1 MLDVIRRKSR
11 SLGVKIIFGL
21 IIIVFVFWGAS
32 GVNTNSPTTLARVNG
47 VPINAADFDFEFQR
61 MLNML
66 SANQSIAA
74 LSDEQRE
81 ALGQMQLEQMI
92 LQELIRQEAE
102 KLGLGLSD
110 IELSIIVN
118 QTPDFH
124 GPDGK
129 FSPEVYKNT
138 LARSRM
144 TRGMFERRIS
154 TEIMTGRLES
164 YVTSAVDLT
173 PEAARQGFDFQF
185 ERRSV
190 DYLIFPMDEF
200 AARVTPKEAE
210 IAEYYEGNK
219 DMFAVAARGDV
230 DYLVFTPASLAP
242 ALSFSDEE
250 LRDYYEARLKDFE
263 IPARYQARRILVA
276 VTAEADEARE
286 AQAKERAEQALAE
299 LKAGKSFASVA
310 KAYSDDTHTKDNG
323 GRLDWLN
330 IGQADPDFEAEIQAL
345 KPGETGQ
352 VVRTALGFEIARLE
366 EFVPASYRP
375 YAAVKDEVLELKR
388 EDEAYRG
395 LDDIMLEME
404 DALVAKKPA
413 FEELGA
419 KYGLSPVKTGLL
431 DLDMLADVMGLKA
444 AALNGLGNV
453 RAGETLPMPLEVP
466 GGFMLVK
473 VNDYQPSHVQPLE
486 EVREQVNA
494 ILRERDAL
502 ALAMQA
508 ADEAA
513 QEIEAAGGELPA
525 KYQSRLQH
533 SALVDR
539 FTGIE
544 ALGFSPILTQ
554 SMFAAAPGEWEKH
567 AYSTETGA
575 VLIKVASVVAPTDS
589 EWQQMSEMFTR
600 QLLENRKR
608 QYFNA
613 YVNQLYRNAEV
624 EKLVDRLFRP
634 RAAS

>member
-61 MLNML
+61 MLGKL
-66 SANQSIAA
+66 SANQSISA
-74 LSDEQRE
+74 LTDEQRE

-129 FSPEVYKNT
+129 FDPEVYKNT

-154 TEIMTGRLES
+154 NEIMTGRLEG
-164 YVTSAVDLT
+164 YVIAAVDLT

-190 DYLIFPMDEF
+190 DYLMFPLEEY
-200 AARVTPKEAE
+200 AAKVTPKEAE
-210 IAEYYEGNK
+210 IAEYYEGNN
-219 DMFAVAARGDV
+219 DMFAVAAQGDA
-230 DYLVFTPASLAP
+230 DYLIFTPESLAP
-242 ALSFSDEE
+242 GLSFSEQE
-250 LRDYYEARLKDFE
+250 LRDYYDARLNDFE
-263 IPARYQARRILVA
+263 IPARYQARRILIA
-276 VTAEADEARE
+276 VPAGADEARL
-286 AQAKERAEQALAE
+286 AAAKEKAEQALAE
-299 LKAGKSFASVA
+299 LGSGKSFTTVA
-310 KAYSDDTHTKDNG
+310 KSYSDDTHTKDNG

-345 KPGETGQ
+345 KPGEISP

-366 EFVPASYRP
+366 EFVPASHRP
-375 YAAVKDEVLELKR
+375 FAAVQDEVLALKR

-395 LDDIMLEME
+395 LDDIMREME

-413 FEELGA
+413 FAELGA
-419 KYGLSPVKTGLL
+419 KYGLSPAKTGLL
-431 DLDMLADVMGLKA
+431 DLDVLAGRMGLNV
-444 AALNGLGNV
+444 AALSGLGNV
-453 RAGETLPMPLEVP
+453 QAGETLPVPVEVP
-466 GGFMLVK
+466 GGFMLIK
-473 VNDYQPSHVQPLE
+473 VNVFLPSHVQPLDAVKE
-486 EVREQVNA
+486 EIA
-494 ILRERDAL
+494 DILRERDAL

-513 QEIEAAGGELPA
+513 QEISADGGLPT
-525 KYQSRLQH
+525 KYQDRLQH

-539 FTGIE
+539 FTGLA

-554 SMFAAAPGEWEKH
+554 SVFAATPGEWEKH

-575 VLIKVASVVAPTDS
+575 VLIQVATVVAPGES
-589 EWQQMSEMFTR
+589 EWQQTGDMFTA
-600 QLLENRKR
+600 QLLNNRKR

-613 YVNQLYRNAEV
+613 YVSQLYRNAEV
-624 EKLVDRLFRP
+624 EKLVDKLFRP